1 MRKLR
6 KRIEA
11 VSPVVATILMVAMTV
26 VLTALLYI
34 MVLGMIGGDFGEN
47 TRWGTIELVPVD
59 GTTFDAKVGKISPQA
74 RPMDLKII
82 IGYNTSEGTYT
93 FQTNGDGELVFA
105 GGTDIC
111 DIEYRDNADD
121 SYVSTG
127 DFLRVSNVPSGSVV
141 KMYVLDATTGGLI
154 VTKSI
159 DLPG

>member
-1 MRKLR
+1 MR

-34 MVLGMIGGDFGEN
+34 MVLGMTGGDIGGS
-47 TRWGTIELVPVD
+47 TRWGSVELLIVD
-59 GTTFDAKVGKISPQA
+59 DTTLDARFGKIEPQA
-74 RPMDLKII
+74 RPMDLKVII
-82 IGYNTSEGTYT
+82 EYDTNEGTYD

-105 GGTDIC
+105 SGIDIC
-111 DIEYRDNADD
+111 DINYTDNADD
-121 SYVSTG
+121 NYVSSG

-141 KMYVLDATTGGLI
+141 KVIILDASGGMI
-154 VTKSI
+154 DTKSI

>member
-1 MRKLR
+1 MR

-26 VLTALLYI
+26 VLTALLYV
-34 MVLGMIGGDFGEN
+34 MVLGMTGGDIGGS
-47 TRWGTIELVPVD
+47 TRWGSVTLKIVD
-59 GTTFDAKVGKISPQA
+59 DTTFDAVFNKIEPSA
-74 RPMDLKII
+74 RPMDLTVIVE
-82 IGYNTSEGTYT
+82 YNTNEGTYN

-105 GGTDIC
+105 SGTDIC
-111 DIEYRDNADD
+111 DINYSDNADD
-121 SYVSTG
+121 SYVSSG

-141 KMYVLDATTGGLI
+141 KMYILDATTGGMI

>member
-1 MRKLR
+1 MR

-34 MVLGMIGGDFGEN
+34 MVLGMIGGDLGKN

-59 GTTFDAKVGKISPQA
+59 GTTFDAKVGRIDPQA

-105 GGTDIC
+105 SGTDIC

-121 SYVSTG
+121 GYVSSG
-127 DFLRVSNVPSGSVV
+127 DFLRVSNVPSGLVV
-141 KMYVLDATTGGLI
+141 RVYFLNAATGGMI
-154 VTKSI
+154 VTKTI